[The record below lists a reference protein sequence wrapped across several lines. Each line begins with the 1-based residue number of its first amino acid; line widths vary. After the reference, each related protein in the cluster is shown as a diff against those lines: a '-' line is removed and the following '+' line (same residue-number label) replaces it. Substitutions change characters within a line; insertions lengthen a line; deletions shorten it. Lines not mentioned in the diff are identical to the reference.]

1 MTSQVGQQG
10 PLWREFF
17 GHLEQQQKLLHS
29 IDENSLK
36 KEHKLLKKMVSNNL
50 HNEKKKLKSGKK
62 RKRQAMVEKTKP
74 GDPSSTDSDDN
85 SPKKAKSDEDE
96 VILNGDDVP
105 LVEEMVEDL
114 LDDNSVESPK
124 LAVNGDNFMDTVMTM
139 NKALSTDE
147 KLRENIGLKSAQ
159 KKSQNVKKIENGLG
173 VIAVNEEDIL
183 SKKGKK
189 KSNVGNSQDG
199 GSIEDG
205 KKCFEWLIH
214 PEKSENFFAE
224 TWEKKPK
231 LIKRKN
237 DRQYFKHTF
246 STKSFDEILRN
257 QNVQFTK
264 NLDVT
269 SYTDGKR
276 ETHNPEGRAY
286 APVVWDFYN
295 NGCSLRM
302 LNPQTFDNQ
311 VWKLCATLQDFM
323 GSFVGTNM
331 YLTPPGTQGF
341 APHYDDVEVFIMQ
354 LEGKKR
360 WRLYQ
365 PRNSHETLPRF
376 SSQNFQQNEI
386 GKPIMDVILEPGD
399 LLYMPRGTIHQGNCL
414 EEAHS
419 LHLTVSCHQLTSY
432 GDLLEKLL
440 PLALKTAMKEDIE
453 FRRGLPNNYLQHLG
467 LANSDQNS
475 KSRDDIMN
483 KIKSLMGKLFNHAPV
498 DNAADQMGQKL
509 MHVSLPPYLT
519 AQESNRCV
527 QTGGERWNSTK
538 NRVVNRVEID
548 PDTKIRLIRA
558 HCLRLVEDSTDQT
571 IKIYFNVE
579 NSREYEEVEPMFL
592 EVEADLVPAFKALIN
607 SYPAYIKV
615 ENLPIEE
622 LDMKMKVVQDL
633 WEKKLL
639 LTKNPLEA
647 HYDD

>member
-50 HNEKKKLKSGKK
+50 HNEKKKLKNSKK
-62 RKRQAMVEKTKP
+62 RKRQVMVEKSKA
-74 GDPSSTDSDDN
+74 GDPSSTDSDEN

-147 KLRENIGLKSAQ
+147 KLRQNIGLKSAQ
-159 KKSQNVKKIENGLG
+159 KKSQNVKKMENGLG
-173 VIAVNEEDIL
+173 VIAVNEEEIL

-189 KSNVGNSQDG
+189 KSNVGNPQDC